1 MGSNTVDTRPNRKSP
16 SEIYLATLEDQRD
29 RLKKMYNAIEVG
41 AYTGDKNNVVSRI
54 RALDTQIAKEQGND

>member
-54 RALDTQIAKEQGND
+54 RALDKKIAKEQGND

>member
-16 SEIYLATLEDQRD
+16 SKVYLATLEEQRD

-41 AYTGDKNNVVSRI
+41 AYTGDKNNVVARI
-54 RALDTQIAKEQGND
+54 KELDKKIAKEQGNE